1 MEDNLLIYLDCLR
14 TLQSSRVLISGA
26 SFDKDK
32 VPLTRRLAEN
42 ILGLHSWLSGV
53 IKTYMR
59 GSFPQAKKLLSF
71 FKQFTLASQGKNK
84 KAVFWNYWFLSLTI
98 NIISVMRKDHHDSFY
113 YHFSLNR
120 RGYETLIIYII
131 IVHRLIFYSLMHFGP
146 ENYENY

>member
-59 GSFPQAKKLLSF
+59 GFIP
-71 FKQFTLASQGKNK
+71 TGKE
-84 KAVFWNYWFLSLTI
+84 ALEFLQT
-98 NIISVMRKDHHDSFY
+98 
-113 YHFSLNR
+113 
-120 RGYETLIIYII
+120 IYISQPRKTQKKQYFETI
-131 IVHRLIFYSLMHFGP
+131 DFCHSQ
-146 ENYENY
+146 